1 MFGGHIDLDW
11 SLGGDITVQ
20 SDTTMMLT
28 LPPSIHNNGQWT
40 GSSQQTEYLLMPL
53 GQTNRGKWF
62 KFIYLG

>member
-1 MFGGHIDLDW
+1 MFGGDIDLDW

-40 GSSQQTEYLLMPL
+40 ASSQQTEY
-53 GQTNRGKWF
+53 
-62 KFIYLG
+62 